1 MTEDH
6 QFQQLLLCP
15 YHLEKTGS
23 NTKATGLILGSSQLT
38 KNFWITVILFF
49 NFIFVFSDACA
60 GFDKET
66 CQLMA
71 VLLLHY
77 N

>member
-49 NFIFVFSDACA
+49 NFIFVF
-60 GFDKET
+60 
-66 CQLMA
+66 
-71 VLLLHY
+71 
-77 N
+77 